1 MISYPAPALK
11 SRRGFTLLELLVA
24 IAVGA
29 IVLLVISGTFFGAI
43 RLSNTTHDRIASD
56 LELQRTLGIV
66 RKDFAGIMLSG
77 GVLAGQFQTTVASS
91 LTQGTYGDQV
101 GPDLYTNTGTVDGW
115 GPFSEVQLV
124 EYYLSPK
131 ADGGNGRS
139 LVRVVTRNLL
149 PVQTTTPD
157 VQTLLSGIS
166 NATIDYY
173 DGSQW
178 TDTWDSSAT
187 TTLPKA
193 IRFQIVLAGANS
205 SRSNQQ
211 PIELVVPVL
220 VSTPASQLQSITDG
234 TGS

>member
-1 MISYPAPALK
+1 MTSCPTHALR

-24 IAVGA
+24 TVVGA
-29 IVLLVISGTFFGAI
+29 IVLLVINGTFFGAL
-43 RLSNTTHDRIASD
+43 RLSNTTHDHIASD

-66 RKDFAGIMLSG
+66 RKDFAGVMLPG
-77 GVLAGQFQTTVASS
+77 GVLSGQLQTTLVSS

-124 EYYLSPK
+124 DYYLAP
-131 ADGGNGRS
+131 AAGGSNGRS
-139 LVRVVTRNLL
+139 LIRVVTRNLL

-157 VQTLLSGIS
+157 VQTLLSDIS

-173 DGSQW
+173 DGAQW
-178 TDTWDSSAT
+178 TDAWDSSAT
-187 TTLPKA
+187 ATLPKA
-193 IRFQIVLAGANS
+193 IRFQIVLADANS
-205 SRSNQQ
+205 NQSNSA

-220 VSTPASQLQSITDG
+220 VSTSASQLQSVTGG

>member
-1 MISYPAPALK
+1 MISCPAPAFK

-66 RKDFAGIMLSG
+66 RKDFAGIMLPG

-124 EYYLSPK
+124 EYYLSPNT
-131 ADGGNGRS
+131 DGGNGRS

-205 SRSNQQ
+205 GRPNQQ

-220 VSTPASQLQSITDG
+220 VSTPASQLQSITGG